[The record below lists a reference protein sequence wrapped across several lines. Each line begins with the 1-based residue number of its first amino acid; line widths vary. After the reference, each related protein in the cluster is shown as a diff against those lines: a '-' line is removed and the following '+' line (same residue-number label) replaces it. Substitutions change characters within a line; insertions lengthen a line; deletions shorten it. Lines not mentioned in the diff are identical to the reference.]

1 MKVLDYAL
9 SALAATTDVAQHPR
23 HRAAVSYPTPGFNS
37 PRIPHAPREPIQ
49 TPSATT
55 LPSRLPAETHHAI
68 RVIKPRSVV
77 SNDQT
82 PDASKPMLGLYAE
95 DQVTTETTTFENGI
109 DSSKWVVDTRG
120 YGGSVDNPYMRQMDP
135 KNVEVADGLLK
146 LKVPGGQTYDPK
158 GTVGLS
164 SAQIKSVKIFSVG
177 SLEMTVKMTSEK
189 GTCQCGFLY
198 GADNNEV
205 DLEYLTR
212 TNVSWGV
219 VQGMSKDQ
227 PIQQVNLNVTTDQT
241 DDFHTY
247 KLVRTESKA
256 YFLIDGQLVNT
267 FDKNIPTEP
276 VQAMLAHWTD
286 ANPGWTGGPP
296 AKDAVMSIKKVVVE
310 YVGETSIFSTSTG
323 VPSATQSP
331 GSSPSASGKSAAS
344 RGFTL
349 NAGSLLAVA
358 ALCSY
363 FVL

>member
-9 SALAATTDVAQHPR
+9 SALAAATDAGQDPHF
-23 HRAAVSYPTPGFNS
+23 RAAVSHPTLGFNA
-37 PRIPHAPREPIQ
+37 PRIPHAPREPLH
-49 TPSATT
+49 TPSPTT

-82 PDASKPMLGLYAE
+82 PDPSKPMLGLYDA
-95 DQVTTETTTFENGI
+95 DQVTSETTTFENGI

-135 KNVEVADGLLK
+135 KNVEVSDGLLK

-158 GTVGLS
+158 STVGLD

-177 SLEMTVKMTSEK
+177 SLEMTVKMSSED
-189 GTCQCGFLY
+189 GTCQCGFFY

-205 DLEYLTR
+205 DMEYLTR

-219 VQGMSKDQ
+219 VQGISKNQ
-227 PIQQVNLNVTTDQT
+227 PIQQVNLNVTADQT

-256 YFLIDGQLVNT
+256 YFLLDGQVVNT
-267 FDKNIPTEP
+267 FVKNIPTEP

-296 AKDAVMSIKKVVVE
+296 AKDAIMTIKKVVVE
-310 YVGETSIFSTSTG
+310 YVGATSTFSTSTG
-323 VPSATQSP
+323 TPSATQSP
-331 GSSPSASGKSAAS
+331 SPSASKKGAGS
-344 RGFTL
+344 RSYAFK
-349 NAGSLLAVA
+349 AGSLLAIF
-358 ALCSY
+358 ALASY
-363 FVL
+363 LVL